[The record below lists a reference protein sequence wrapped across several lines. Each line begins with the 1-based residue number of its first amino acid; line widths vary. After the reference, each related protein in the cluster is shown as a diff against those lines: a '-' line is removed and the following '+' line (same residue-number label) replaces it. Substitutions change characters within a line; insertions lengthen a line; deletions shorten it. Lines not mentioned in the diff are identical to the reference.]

1 MSAMVAE
8 RIGGAD
14 RRRWPRAEVR
24 LPVRL
29 VDTEG
34 SFSVLSG
41 ETVDISI
48 GGMRARVDGPL
59 AGSIEAT
66 ARIDLTL
73 ERTVVCQ
80 AMVAGGGPVEGGWE
94 YRLAFRDLD
103 RDDIAELARIV
114 DHAL

>member
-1 MSAMVAE
+1 MSAMVAD
-8 RIGGAD
+8 RVGGAE
-14 RRRWPRAEVR
+14 RRRWPRAEIR

-29 VDTEG
+29 VDSEG
-34 SFSVLSG
+34 TFSVLSG

-59 AGSIEAT
+59 SGSIEAT
-66 ARIDLTL
+66 ARIDLSY
-73 ERTVVCQ
+73 ERTLVCE
-80 AMVAGGGPVEGGWE
+80 AMVAGGGEVEGGWE
-94 YRLAFRDLD
+94 YRLAFRNLD

>member
-1 MSAMVAE
+1 MSVMMADRV
-8 RIGGAD
+8 GGAE

-29 VDTEG
+29 VDTDG
-34 SFSVLSG
+34 TFSVLTG
-41 ETVDISI
+41 ETVDIGI

-59 AGSIEAT
+59 SGSVEAT
-66 ARIDLTL
+66 ARIDTCFGRTL
-73 ERTVVCQ
+73 VCE
-80 AMVAGGGPVEGGWE
+80 AMVAGGGAVEGGWE
-94 YRLAFRDLD
+94 YRLAFRNLD